1 NPLGYPISN
10 QDASSSAYGCQNG
23 DVFVEGTMHGQLT
36 VAAENYVYITGDL
49 IYKNDSTDILGLV
62 GNNAVWVW
70 NPMNRWGNKLLSGSN
85 REIDAAII
93 SVLHTFQVQNFRY
106 TGNRGTLTVK
116 GAIAQKFRG
125 PVGTGYSDGT
135 IASGYAKDYNY
146 DPRFRYT
153 APPKFLSPVT
163 TTYGVTTWMDTP
175 AAMNADGSY
184 RP

>member
-1 NPLGYPISN
+1 
-10 QDASSSAYGCQNG
+10 
-23 DVFVEGTMHGQLT
+23 M
-36 VAAENYVYITGDL
+36 
-49 IYKNDSTDILGLV
+49 
-62 GNNAVWVW
+62 
-70 NPMNRWGNKLLSGSN
+70 
-85 REIDAAII
+85 I

-106 TGNRGTLTVK
+106 TGDRGTLTVK

-125 PVGTGYSDGT
+125 PVGTVYSGGGT
-135 IASGYAKDYNY
+135 ASGYSKDYNY

-184 RP
+184 R